1 MKGLKII
8 PIFLVLIVLTYTGM
22 LFVQANSD
30 MVSVQLGGHTIGP
43 MASGFMVLSSVFLG
57 MVVCGLLCSV
67 EMLGL
72 YVQNRKLKKKL
83 SQTVTSNKAVAAT
96 PPAQDITAP
105 KASGRFT

>member
-8 PIFLVLIVLTYTGM
+8 PMFLVLIALTYAGM

-30 MVSVQLGGHTIGP
+30 LVSVQVSGHTVGP
-43 MASGFMVLSSVFLG
+43 MATGFMVLSSVFLG
-57 MVVCGLLCSV
+57 MVICGLLCSV

-83 SQTVTSNKAVAAT
+83 AAANTLNKAVAPQA
-96 PPAQDITAP
+96 PQDMVSP
-105 KASGRFT
+105 KASGRFI